1 MDSLL
6 KFSNDKRLLVI
17 VLVAGCLVAAS
28 ARAVEI
34 DMSEVRRIS
43 QQPVHEILQGT
54 PFGEISDSDY
64 LQKVDSGK
72 RPVIVVFY
80 ADKDEKSRLLA
91 TLGRYLATDF
101 SNKITFYA
109 YRVSSGT
116 KTGKKTLQHL
126 QKTYGVKQIPAT
138 LFYDN
143 DKGKMELERTN
154 YAVPTLAEYRTP
166 STFFFKIY
174 YNTIS
179 DYINKNILD

>member
-1 MDSLL
+1 MTAWTST
-6 KFSNDKRLLVI
+6 I
-17 VLVAGCLVAAS
+17 VLIAGCFAS
-28 ARAVEI
+28 AVAHAAEI
-34 DMSEVRRIS
+34 DMTEVRRIAHE
-43 QQPVHEILQGT
+43 QVHQILHGT
-54 PFGEISDSDY
+54 PFIDISDSDY
-64 LQKVDSGK
+64 LQKIHTGT
-72 RPVIVVFY
+72 RPAIVVFY

-109 YRVSSGT
+109 YRASNGAHVD
-116 KTGKKTLQHL
+116 KKTLQHL
-126 QKTYGVKQIPAT
+126 QKSYGVKQIPAT

-166 STFFFKIY
+166 STFFFKVY

>member
-1 MDSLL
+1 MAEYRIAWTST
-6 KFSNDKRLLVI
+6 I
-17 VLVAGCLVAAS
+17 VLIAGCLAAPS

-34 DMSEVRRIS
+34 DMNEVRRIAKE
-43 QQPVHEILQGT
+43 PVHQILHGT
-54 PFGEISDSDY
+54 PFTEISDSDY
-64 LQKVDSGK
+64 LQKVDTST
-72 RPVIVVFY
+72 RPVIVMFY

-109 YRVSSGT
+109 YRASNGAGVS
-116 KTGKKTLQHL
+116 KDKLQRL
-126 QKTYGVKQIPAT
+126 QKSYGVKQIPAT

-143 DKGKMELERTN
+143 DTGKIELERTN

-166 STFFFKIY
+166 STFFFKVY

>member
-1 MDSLL
+1 MAEYRIAWTST
-6 KFSNDKRLLVI
+6 I
-17 VLVAGCLVAAS
+17 VLIAGCLAAPS
-28 ARAVEI
+28 TRAVEI
-34 DMSEVRRIS
+34 DMTEVRRIAKE
-43 QQPVHEILQGT
+43 PVHQILHGT
-54 PFGEISDSDY
+54 PFTEISDSDY
-64 LQKVDSGK
+64 LQKVDTST

-109 YRVSSGT
+109 YRASNGAGV
-116 KTGKKTLQHL
+116 GKNKLQHL
-126 QKTYGVKQIPAT
+126 QKSYGVKQIPAT

-154 YAVPTLAEYRTP
+154 YSVPTLAEYRTP
-166 STFFFKIY
+166 STFFFKVY

-179 DYINKNILD
+179 DYINKSILD

>member
-1 MDSLL
+1 MILST
-6 KFSNDKRLLVI
+6 STV
-17 VLVAGCLVAAS
+17 VLIAGFLAAPLT
-28 ARAVEI
+28 RAVEI
-34 DMSEVRRIS
+34 DMSEVRRIA
-43 QQPVHEILQGT
+43 QQPVHQILDGT
-54 PFGEISDSDY
+54 PFSDISDADY
-64 LQKVDSGK
+64 LQKVDTGT

-109 YRVSSGT
+109 YRVSDGAQV
-116 KTGKKTLQHL
+116 GKKKLQHL
-126 QKTYGVKQIPAT
+126 QKSYGVKQIPAT

-166 STFFFKIY
+166 STFFFKVY

-179 DYINKNILD
+179 DYINKSILD

>member
-1 MDSLL
+1 LL
-6 KFSNDKRLLVI
+6 I
-17 VLVAGCLVAAS
+17 VGCLAAPL
-28 ARAVEI
+28 AGAVEI
-34 DMSEVRRIS
+34 DMTEVRRIA
-43 QQPVHEILQGT
+43 QQPVHQILHGT
-54 PFGEISDSDY
+54 PFNEISDADY
-64 LQKVDSGK
+64 LQKVDTGT

-101 SNKITFYA
+101 SNKITFYS
-109 YRVSSGT
+109 YRASNGAQA
-116 KTGKKTLQHL
+116 GKNTLQHL

-166 STFFFKIY
+166 STFFFKVY

>member
-1 MDSLL
+1 MAPIISWT
-6 KFSNDKRLLVI
+6 STV
-17 VLVAGCLVAAS
+17 VLIAGCAVAPLT
-28 ARAVEI
+28 RAAEI
-34 DMSEVRRIS
+34 DMSEVRRIA
-43 QQPVHEILQGT
+43 QQPVHQILQGT
-54 PFGEISDSDY
+54 PFTHISDSDY
-64 LQKVDSGK
+64 LQKVDSGT

-109 YRVSSGT
+109 YRASDGAQV
-116 KTGKKTLQHL
+116 GKKKLQHL
-126 QKTYGVKQIPAT
+126 QKSYGVKQIPAT

-166 STFFFKIY
+166 SAFFFKVY

>member
-1 MDSLL
+1 MIAWTST
-6 KFSNDKRLLVI
+6 I
-17 VLVAGCLVAAS
+17 VLIAGCLAAPL

-34 DMSEVRRIS
+34 DMSDVRRIA
-43 QQPVHEILQGT
+43 QEPVHQILHGT
-54 PFGEISDSDY
+54 PFIDISDSDY
-64 LQKVDSGK
+64 LQKVDSGT

-101 SNKITFYA
+101 GGKITFYA
-109 YRVSSGT
+109 YRTSKGAQV
-116 KTGKKTLQHL
+116 GKKTLQHL
-126 QKTYGVKQIPAT
+126 QKSYGVKQIPAT

-166 STFFFKIY
+166 STFFFKVY